1 MIFSELFSSRRSRF
15 EKKYPFSP
23 SFMPKLLILQ
33 PLLMQSDSGSQ
44 SQIEITITC
53 GFWHFHQDE
62 KVVSELLSWYQVIGD
77 SGVL

>member
-1 MIFSELFSSRRSRF
+1 
-15 EKKYPFSP
+15 
-23 SFMPKLLILQ
+23 MPKLLILQ